1 MEVAARGFPAAV
13 EAYERSR
20 PGYPAETIRELF
32 ARLGLR
38 GPEPILELAAGTG
51 KFTAALIDAGAS
63 PVAVEPLPGFREPL
77 RHKFPQVPLVAAL
90 AEALP
95 FRSARFDAVMVAQAF
110 HWFDPEPALAEVHR
124 VLRLG
129 GALAL
134 VWNVREE
141 SHPVHAEMGRL
152 FAQVNPGVPGHRKG
166 RWKEA
171 LEAAPGFTAISH
183 FERQFVQE
191 HDVGLIVDRAASVSF
206 VAALPEPEREQLLA
220 ELRRAA
226 EADPEI
232 RARGR
237 VGLPYRTDVYWVRTT
252 PR

>member
-20 PGYPAETIRELF
+20 PGYPAATIRELF

-51 KFTAALIDAGAS
+51 KFTAALIDAGAA
-63 PVAVEPLPGFREPL
+63 PVAVEPLARFREPL
-77 RHKFPQVPLVAAL
+77 RRKFPKVPLVAAL

-95 FRSARFDAVMVAQAF
+95 FRSGRFDAVMVAQAF

-124 VLRLG
+124 VLRPG

-134 VWNVREE
+134 VWNVRDE
-141 SHPVHAEMGRL
+141 SHPLHAEMGRL
-152 FAQVNPGVPGHRKG
+152 FEGVNPGVPGHRKG
-166 RWKEA
+166 RWKAA
-171 LEAAPGFTAISH
+171 LEAAPGYSPLSH
-183 FERQFVQE
+183 FEGQFVQE
-191 HDVGLIVDRAASVSF
+191 HDVARIVDRAASVSF
-206 VAALPEPEREQLLA
+206 VAALPEPERDRLLA
-220 ELRRAA
+220 ELRHAA
-226 EADPEI
+226 ESDPDI
-232 RARGR
+232 QATGR
-237 VGLPYRTDVYWVRTT
+237 VELPYRTDVYWVRTG